1 MRIKTLTILLIA
13 LLTSGISLPGISR
26 AQEEPEALPARPLD
40 AMAETNGFSIRYPD
54 EWLLEMA
61 TPRSMTIASREDLPE
76 DVMVAF
82 PEGEIL
88 IEVGINN
95 EDDILPSNIDIPADP
110 DPIDILVEISRI
122 AQPELTLSAPEAATI
137 NDRPAGSVTGT
148 SGENIVMLIVWRL
161 DSETFGTLAALTNAP
176 DFSEYEATIFA
187 MAASMILRD
196 GDAVDIPAPTPN
208 RPDVVI
214 RDGPST
220 APLEIAREFYFW
232 YLAAYRVNGP
242 VTERP
247 IPFGLMTGAML
258 DQIQEAQAEL
268 PDPILCDPGLP
279 TLVEVFAAGQRDA
292 RASVVAHLQFPGR
305 PVPTDVQVDLEQRND
320 RWLVHA
326 TDCDLDPTTTAE
338 LVFSRYGYYI
348 QREQRIGAEVERFAD
363 DWAFPWGRYL
373 TTNLLEQQIRLDPAE
388 LGFDPFLCAHDIPAH
403 VHAEVVAESD
413 SDATIILSGFYASG
427 PETID
432 QVPLLEAELL
442 NTDDGWKMNVVSCI
456 AIRPTE

>member
-1 MRIKTLTILLIA
+1 MRIKRLAILLIA
-13 LLTSGISLPGISR
+13 LTLSVIIQSGINK
-26 AQEEPEALPARPLD
+26 AQEETETLPARPLD
-40 AMAETNGFSIRYPD
+40 AIAETNGFSIRYPD
-54 EWLLEMA
+54 DWILEMT

-82 PEGEIL
+82 PEDEIL

-95 EDDILPSNIDIPADP
+95 EDTILPTNVDIPADP
-110 DPIDILVEISRI
+110 SPIDILVEISRI
-122 AQPELTLSAPEAATI
+122 AQPELTLSAPQAASI

-148 SGENIVMLIVWRL
+148 AGENIVMLIVWRL
-161 DSETFGTLAALTNAP
+161 DSETYGTLAALTNAP

-187 MAASMILRD
+187 MAASMILLD
-196 GDAVDIPAPTPN
+196 GDAVDIPAPAPD

-220 APLEIAREFYFW
+220 MPLEIAREFYFW

-279 TLVEVFAAGQRDA
+279 TLVEIFATGQKDA
-292 RASVVAHLQFPGR
+292 QATAVAHLQFPGR
-305 PVPTDVQVDLEQRND
+305 PVPTDVQIDLEQRND

-326 TDCDLDPTTTAE
+326 THCDLDPTTTAE
-338 LVFSRYGYYI
+338 LVFSRYGYFI
-348 QREQRIGAEVERFAD
+348 QREQRIGAEIERFAD
-363 DWAFPWGRYL
+363 DWAFPWNRYM
-373 TTNLLEQQIRLDPAE
+373 TTNLLEQQMRLNPAE
-388 LGFDPFLCAHDIPAH
+388 LSLDPFLCAQDVPSRF
-403 VHAEVVAESD
+403 HAEAVAESD
-413 SDATIILSGFYASG
+413 INATVILSGFYPSG
-427 PETID
+427 PESFEE
-432 QVPLLEAELL
+432 VPLLEAELL
-442 NTDDGWKMNVVSCI
+442 NTEDGWKMNVVTCI
-456 AIRPTE
+456 ASEPAA